1 MSDPRPPVTVLSDV
15 LGVGE
20 TADDRPTTR
29 HPNRRDALGL
39 TAALMASAALSGCVR
54 APTRPT
60 PRSPDMTYDAIIIGG
75 GPAGLAAALTLGRA
89 CRRVLLC
96 DGGTPRNAAA
106 THIHNFVTRDGTP
119 PAEFR
124 RIGRAQLAPYETV
137 EVRDTWVEAIDGAR
151 DGFTVKTAD
160 GLVKA
165 RRIVLATGMVDETD
179 AVTIP
184 GFAEAW
190 GHSIY
195 QCPFCHGWE
204 VRGRR
209 WGFLALDAQG
219 IEHGFPAMLRGWS
232 DDVVVLTR
240 SAFEI
245 AAEQRERMRAAGITI
260 EPRAIARLVVEKSR
274 LTHIEFADGDRLPCE
289 VLYAHPPQRQ
299 VGVVAA
305 LGLELD
311 PLGYVKVDP
320 MTRQTSTPGIYA
332 AGDLTTRAQGAIF
345 AAGTGSHAAAM
356 IAHDLAMA
364 ALHGAAA
371 R

>member
-1 MSDPRPPVTVLSDV
+1 MGPPTPFPGSPILMSAHV
-15 LGVGE
+15 
-20 TADDRPTTR
+20 
-29 HPNRRDALGL
+29 NRRDALKT
-39 TAALMASAALSGCVR
+39 TAALLATALPGCAA
-54 APTRPT
+54 APPRPS
-60 PRSPDMTYDAIIIGG
+60 PRSPDMIYDALIIGG

-96 DGGTPRNAAA
+96 DAGTPRNAAA
-106 THIHNFVTRDGTP
+106 THIHNVVTRDGTP

-124 RIGRAQLAPYETV
+124 RIGRAQLAPYQTV
-137 EVRDTWVEAIDGAR
+137 EVRDTRVEAVSGAR
-151 DGFTVKTAD
+151 DGFAVKTAT
-160 GLVKA
+160 GTVKA
-165 RRIVLATGMVDETD
+165 RRIVLATGMVDAIESI
-179 AVTIP
+179 AIP

-219 IEHGFPAMLRGWS
+219 IEHGFPAMLRSWS
-232 DDVVVLTR
+232 DDVVVMTR
-240 SAFEI
+240 SAFDLP
-245 AAEQRERMRAAGITI
+245 AEQTAQLTRAGVRV
-260 EPRAIARLVVEKSR
+260 EPRPIARLAVEKQR
-274 LTHIEFADGDRLPCE
+274 LTHVEFTDGERLACE

-305 LGLELD
+305 LGLDLD

-345 AAGTGSHAAAM
+345 AAATGSHAAAM
-356 IAHDLAMA
+356 VVHDLAMA
-364 ALHGAAA
+364 AMHAAA
-371 R
+371 DAQGR